1 MIEFEAPKPIAQLNF
16 ALKTVAEN
24 MMRPVSR
31 YFDEH
36 EHEIPWDYINFMH
49 MAMRITGA
57 GSLAPPEK
65 KKESI
70 EPEKKRPPIGYQSL
84 AFMLETLSWGDVGM
98 YLVTPGG
105 GLGAA
110 AVEST
115 GTLEQKQKF
124 LARFREEK
132 PTFAAMAMTESQ
144 AGSDTSAIRTTA
156 VLDRTTNEW
165 VLNGEKI
172 FVTAGHKALCES
184 NGFVVVW
191 ATIDPKAGRAGMR
204 PFVVEA
210 HSPGV
215 QVTKLEHKMGIRAS
229 DTASIVLQDC
239 RVPFENILGSP
250 EVQAVSTTGF
260 KGAMATFD
268 ATRPLCCNGNGW
280 RAPRWS
286 CSRDART
293 HGVTIRYG
301 LPRQKMTN
309 IERDVIDMEVM
320 LRSAWLLIIK
330 AVWMADN
337 HKHNPLEASMSKL
350 RAGDVVTRITQKAV
364 EIMGPLGY
372 SRDFLLEKWF
382 RDAKITEIYEGTG
395 QINRLIVARNVL
407 GYSGKNYAGLSF
419 QSRVHPVP
427 QTAPQKTFIGNV
439 LQVYQGTALNIF
451 VTLVIT
457 VGCRAVPCPLRFT
470 RDTGC
475 PHDGEL
481 GYSGVAPSPGTH
493 SAQA

>member
-1 MIEFEAPKPIAQLNF
+1 MIDFEVPKPIAQLNF

-36 EHEIPWDYINFMH
+36 EHEIPWDYINFMQ
-49 MAMRITGA
+49 MAMRATGA
-57 GSLAPPEK
+57 GSLAPRESK
-65 KKESI
+65 KDGD
-70 EPEKKRPPIGYQSL
+70 EPKKDRPPIGYQSL
-84 AFMLETLSWGDVGM
+84 AFMLESLSWGDVGM

-110 AVEST
+110 AVEAT
-115 GTLEQKQKF
+115 GTPEQKQKF
-124 LARFREEK
+124 LARFKEER
-132 PTFAAMAMTESQ
+132 PIFAAMAMTEPQ
-144 AGSDTSAIRTTA
+144 AGSDTSAIRATA
-156 VLDRTTNEW
+156 VLDRSTNEW

-172 FVTAGHKALCES
+172 FVTAGHKSLCES

-210 HSPGV
+210 GSPGV
-215 QVTKLEHKMGIRAS
+215 KVTKLEHKMGIRAS

-239 RVPFENILGSP
+239 RVPFENILGNP
-250 EVQAVSTTGF
+250 EVEAVTTTGF

-268 ATRPLCCNGNGW
+268 ATRPLVAATGIGVA
-280 RAPRWS
+280 RATLELLQEML
-286 CSRDART
+286 AQQ
-293 HGVTIRYG
+293 GVTIRYG
-301 LPRQKMTN
+301 LPRQKLSS

-320 LRSAWLLIIK
+320 LRSAWLLVIK

-337 HKHNPLEASMSKL
+337 RKHNPLEASMSKL

-372 SRDFLLEKWF
+372 SRDYLLEKWF
-382 RDAKITEIYEGTG
+382 RDAKITDIYEGTG

-407 GYSGKNYAGLSF
+407 GYSG
-419 QSRVHPVP
+419 RE
-427 QTAPQKTFIGNV
+427 
-439 LQVYQGTALNIF
+439 
-451 VTLVIT
+451 
-457 VGCRAVPCPLRFT
+457 LR
-470 RDTGC
+470 
-475 PHDGEL
+475 
-481 GYSGVAPSPGTH
+481 
-493 SAQA
+493 

>member
-1 MIEFEAPKPIAQLNF
+1 MIDFEAPKPIAQLNF

-36 EHEIPWDYINFMH
+36 EHEIPWDYINFMQ
-49 MAMRITGA
+49 MAMRATGA
-57 GSLAPPEK
+57 GSLAPRES
-65 KKESI
+65 KKESGD
-70 EPEKKRPPIGYQSL
+70 EPKKDRPPIGYQSL

-110 AVEST
+110 AVEAAGSP
-115 GTLEQKQKF
+115 EQKQKF
-124 LARFREEK
+124 LARFKEEK
-132 PTFAAMAMTESQ
+132 PIFAAMAMTEPQ
-144 AGSDTSAIRTTA
+144 AGSDTSAIRATA

-172 FVTAGHKALCES
+172 FVTAGHKSLCES

-204 PFVVEA
+204 SFVVEA
-210 HSPGV
+210 GSPGV

-250 EVQAVSTTGF
+250 EVETVTTTGF

-268 ATRPLCCNGNGW
+268 ATRPLVAATGVGVA
-280 RAPRWS
+280 RATLELLK
-286 CSRDART
+286 DMLAQQ
-293 HGVTIRYG
+293 GITIRYG
-301 LPRQKMTN
+301 LPRQKLSS

-337 HKHNPLEASMSKL
+337 RKHNPLEASMSKL

-372 SRDFLLEKWF
+372 SRDNLLEKWF
-382 RDAKITEIYEGTG
+382 RDAKITDIYEGTG

-407 GYSGKNYAGLSF
+407 GYGG
-419 QSRVHPVP
+419 RE
-427 QTAPQKTFIGNV
+427 
-439 LQVYQGTALNIF
+439 
-451 VTLVIT
+451 
-457 VGCRAVPCPLRFT
+457 LR
-470 RDTGC
+470 
-475 PHDGEL
+475 
-481 GYSGVAPSPGTH
+481 
-493 SAQA
+493 